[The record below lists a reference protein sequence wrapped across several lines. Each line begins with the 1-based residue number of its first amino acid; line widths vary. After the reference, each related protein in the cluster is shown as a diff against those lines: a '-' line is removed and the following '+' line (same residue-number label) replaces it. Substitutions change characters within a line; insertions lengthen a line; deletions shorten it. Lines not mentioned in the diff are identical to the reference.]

1 MNSKP
6 ICSRYKKL
14 TGEKLHEYLVQLIN
28 INSRKSHETIQRPS
42 DSSRNVDE
50 LMKFLKDSKSFLKFG
65 EQSLF
70 YNQCM
75 IGYILERVFY
85 LHKEKHQKK
94 EIKEP
99 FSVFLTKYS
108 DISASYSRKLR
119 TVGKIWNEYK
129 GLGNLAI
136 SFTEFYQR
144 KDDIILLFKNHDNLA
159 EYWKNDIGN
168 DNDDTRN
175 GNLCESFSESVQS
188 TDYDEEIDNI

>member
-6 ICSRYKKL
+6 IRSRYEKL

-28 INSRKSHETIQRPS
+28 INSMKSHEMIQRPS
-42 DSSRNVDE
+42 NSSRNVNE

-70 YNQCM
+70 YNQCI

-99 FSVFLTKYS
+99 FFMFLTKYL
-108 DISASYSRKLR
+108 DISAGYARKLR
-119 TVGKIWNEYK
+119 TVGKIWNE
-129 GLGNLAI
+129 
-136 SFTEFYQR
+136 
-144 KDDIILLFKNHDNLA
+144 
-159 EYWKNDIGN
+159 
-168 DNDDTRN
+168 
-175 GNLCESFSESVQS
+175 
-188 TDYDEEIDNI
+188 